1 MNPQPQRQPP
11 VIPERGGHQPSVPS
25 HSVNLGGGHAA
36 AAGINNKVAP
46 HGSQQRSLRDG
57 SAIQRRPDG
66 RISDVR
72 DARRGVDI
80 HNGLN
85 GRRSVSVE
93 RPDHSRIF
101 AERGRPGYIRREYS
115 FRGHDFAR
123 RAYYFHGRAYNRF
136 YRPYGYRGVLVD
148 VYAPGLYYGPGFY
161 GWVYNPWYAPVAYTW
176 GWGGAAWVGYYGFY
190 FAPAPVYPS
199 AAFWLTDYMISQ
211 DLAANYQAQ
220 QEAQGAAAQS
230 SDGAAQLTPEVK
242 QQIAGEVKYQIALEN
257 QEAQQSPQNQD
268 SDPGMSGIGRL
279 LSDGNTHTF
288 VAGADLDLVD
298 TAGNECAL
306 SGGDVLALN
315 TPPAPDAQAAELV
328 VVASK
333 GGNECRKADTVT
345 VAFTDLQEMQNHMRE
360 TIDQGLQ
367 ELQSKQGS
375 GGLPAAPASAR
386 TAPVE
391 SAFAQAAPPPE
402 PDGAQEVSQQLQQA
416 DAAEQEVTAQAQ
428 QESPAAGSPNA
439 GPVTISL
446 GQSMAQVT
454 EALGQPVTM
463 IDLGAKKIY
472 QYRDM
477 KVVFVDGK
485 VSDVQ

>member
-1 MNPQPQRQPP
+1 
-11 VIPERGGHQPSVPS
+11 
-25 HSVNLGGGHAA
+25 
-36 AAGINNKVAP
+36 
-46 HGSQQRSLRDG
+46 
-57 SAIQRRPDG
+57 
-66 RISDVR
+66 
-72 DARRGVDI
+72 
-80 HNGLN
+80 
-85 GRRSVSVE
+85 
-93 RPDHSRIF
+93 
-101 AERGRPGYIRREYS
+101 
-115 FRGHDFAR
+115 
-123 RAYYFHGRAYNRF
+123 
-136 YRPYGYRGVLVD
+136 
-148 VYAPGLYYGPGFY
+148 
-161 GWVYNPWYAPVAYTW
+161 
-176 GWGGAAWVGYYGFY
+176 
-190 FAPAPVYPS
+190 
-199 AAFWLTDYMISQ
+199 
-211 DLAANYQAQ
+211 
-220 QEAQGAAAQS
+220 
-230 SDGAAQLTPEVK
+230 
-242 QQIAGEVKYQIALEN
+242 
-257 QEAQQSPQNQD
+257 
-268 SDPGMSGIGRL
+268 
-279 LSDGNTHTF
+279 
-288 VAGADLDLVD
+288 LVD

-375 GGLPAAPASAR
+375 GGLLAAPASAR

>member
-1 MNPQPQRQPP
+1 MVAKGRNVLMRINRVLDFCVLVLATSAFLSTPVTGQDKKNNSKPAPAAKPASSPARPTGGAAPSSNLSRGPSANGPSANHPAGLSPNHPSGPSANGPGPTHISGPGPGSKQPSANNPPGGPMNPQPQRQPP

-190 FAPAPVYPS
+190 FAPAQVYPS
-199 AAFWLTDYMISQ
+199 AAF
-211 DLAANYQAQ
+211 
-220 QEAQGAAAQS
+220 
-230 SDGAAQLTPEVK
+230 
-242 QQIAGEVKYQIALEN
+242 
-257 QEAQQSPQNQD
+257 
-268 SDPGMSGIGRL
+268 
-279 LSDGNTHTF
+279 
-288 VAGADLDLVD
+288 
-298 TAGNECAL
+298 
-306 SGGDVLALN
+306 
-315 TPPAPDAQAAELV
+315 
-328 VVASK
+328 
-333 GGNECRKADTVT
+333 
-345 VAFTDLQEMQNHMRE
+345 
-360 TIDQGLQ
+360 
-367 ELQSKQGS
+367 
-375 GGLPAAPASAR
+375 
-386 TAPVE
+386 
-391 SAFAQAAPPPE
+391 
-402 PDGAQEVSQQLQQA
+402 
-416 DAAEQEVTAQAQ
+416 
-428 QESPAAGSPNA
+428 
-439 GPVTISL
+439 
-446 GQSMAQVT
+446 
-454 EALGQPVTM
+454 
-463 IDLGAKKIY
+463 
-472 QYRDM
+472 
-477 KVVFVDGK
+477 
-485 VSDVQ
+485 

>member
-1 MNPQPQRQPP
+1 MN
-11 VIPERGGHQPSVPS
+11 
-25 HSVNLGGGHAA
+25 
-36 AAGINNKVAP
+36 AGISGRPAP
-46 HGSQQRSLRDG
+46 HGSQQRSLRNG

-66 RISDVR
+66 RISDVH
-72 DARRGVDI
+72 DARRGFDI

-85 GRRSVSVE
+85 GRRSVSFE

-101 AERGRPGYIRREYS
+101 AERGRPGYIRREYN

-123 RAYYFHGRAYNRF
+123 RAYYFNGRAYNRF
-136 YRPYGYRGVLVD
+136 YRPYGYHGVFVD
-148 VYAPGLYYGPGFY
+148 VYAPGHYYGPGFY
-161 GWVYNPWYAPVAYTW
+161 GWVYNPWYAPVAYPW
-176 GWGGAAWVGYYGFY
+176 GWGGAAWAGYYGFY
-190 FAPAPVYPS
+190 FTPAPVYPS

-220 QEAQGAAAQS
+220 QETQGGATQS
-230 SDGAAQLTPEVK
+230 SDGAAQLTPDVK
-242 QQIAGEVKYQIALEN
+242 QQIADEVKYQVALEN
-257 QEAQQSPQNQD
+257 QEAQQNTQTQD

-279 LSDGNTHTF
+279 LSDGHTHTF

-298 TAGNECAL
+298 AGGNECAL
-306 SGGDVLALN
+306 SGGDVLTLT
-315 TPPAPDAQAAELV
+315 TPPAADAQAANLV

-360 TIDQGLQ
+360 TIDQGMQ

-375 GGLPAAPASAR
+375 EGLPSAPASAR
-386 TAPVE
+386 TPPAE
-391 SAFAQAAPPPE
+391 TAFAQAAPPPE
-402 PDGAQEVSQQLQQA
+402 PDGAQQVSQQLQQA

-428 QESPAAGSPNA
+428 QESPGTSSPNA

-446 GQSMAQVT
+446 GQSIEQVT
-454 EALGQPVTM
+454 GALGPPVTM

-472 QYRDM
+472 QYKDM
-477 KVVFVDGK
+477 KIVFQDGK
-485 VSDVQ
+485 VADVQ